1 MIKIILRIVLILL
14 ILIGG
19 SGIISRFNSN
29 NGRDSVNAEV
39 KRNIEQSGMEN
50 DKNLDKT
57 QSDKDETLEIED
69 LKRDNSGYLSLEED
83 INAEDAVVV
92 SENINALVT
101 GRKRYP
107 VRTDGKKVVYLTF
120 DDGPSI
126 TNTPE
131 VLKVLDEYNVKGTF
145 CILGKSIA
153 KNDDSKKILKDIVKN
168 GHAVAN
174 HTYSHDYNNLYPNG
188 VINVENFI
196 KDIEKN
202 NELMRS
208 ILGKDFFTRVIRFP
222 GGYWSWDG
230 REEIKEVLL
239 DKGYVDIFWN
249 ALNKDAEGCMKNA
262 EQLLSEVKNTV
273 EALGAEA
280 DSIVLLMH
288 DTYGK
293 EETVKSLPLVI
304 EYFKHNGFEF
314 KTLK

>member
-1 MIKIILRIVLILL
+1 MV
-14 ILIGG
+14 
-19 SGIISRFNSN
+19 
-29 NGRDSVNAEV
+29 
-39 KRNIEQSGMEN
+39 
-50 DKNLDKT
+50 
-57 QSDKDETLEIED
+57 
-69 LKRDNSGYLSLEED
+69 
-83 INAEDAVVV
+83 
-92 SENINALVT
+92 
-101 GRKRYP
+101 
-107 VRTDGKKVVYLTF
+107 
-120 DDGPSI
+120 
-126 TNTPE
+126 
-131 VLKVLDEYNVKGTF
+131 
-145 CILGKSIA
+145 
-153 KNDDSKKILKDIVKN
+153 
-168 GHAVAN
+168 N
-174 HTYSHDYNNLYPNG
+174 HTYSHEYNNLYPNG
-188 VINVENFI
+188 VINVDNFI

-249 ALNKDAEGCMKNA
+249 ALNKDAEGGMKNA

-273 EALGAEA
+273 EALGWEA

-304 EYFKHNGFEF
+304 EYFKHKGFEF

>member
-1 MIKIILRIVLILL
+1 MIKIILRIGLILL

-19 SGIISRFNSN
+19 SAIISRFNSN
-29 NGRDSVNAEV
+29 KGSDSVNAEV
-39 KRNIEQSGMEN
+39 NKNIEQSGNEN
-50 DKNLDKT
+50 DRNLD
-57 QSDKDETLEIED
+57 ETSEKED

-101 GRKRYP
+101 GKKRYP

-120 DDGPSI
+120 DDGPSV

-168 GHAVAN
+168 GHAVVN
-174 HTYSHDYNNLYPNG
+174 HTYSHEYNNLYPNG
-188 VINVENFI
+188 VINVDNFI

-249 ALNKDAEGCMKNA
+249 ALNKDAEGGMKNA

-273 EALGAEA
+273 EALGWEA

-304 EYFKHNGFEF
+304 EYFKHKGFEF

>member
-1 MIKIILRIVLILL
+1 MIKIILRIGLILL

-19 SGIISRFNSN
+19 SAIISRFNSN
-29 NGRDSVNAEV
+29 KGSDSVNAEV
-39 KRNIEQSGMEN
+39 NKNIEQSGNEN
-50 DKNLDKT
+50 DRNLD
-57 QSDKDETLEIED
+57 ETSEKED

-92 SENINALVT
+92 SESINALVT
-101 GRKRYP
+101 GKKRYP

-120 DDGPSI
+120 DDGPSV

-168 GHAVAN
+168 GHAVVN
-174 HTYSHDYNNLYPNG
+174 HTYSHEYNNLYPNG
-188 VINVENFI
+188 VINVDNFI

-249 ALNKDAEGCMKNA
+249 ALNKDAEGGMKNA

-273 EALGAEA
+273 EALGWEA

-304 EYFKHNGFEF
+304 EYFKHKGFEF

>member
-1 MIKIILRIVLILL
+1 MIKIILRIGLILL

-19 SGIISRFNSN
+19 SAIISRFNSN
-29 NGRDSVNAEV
+29 KGSDSVNAEV
-39 KRNIEQSGMEN
+39 NKNIEQSGNEN
-50 DKNLDKT
+50 DRNLD
-57 QSDKDETLEIED
+57 ETSEKED

-101 GRKRYP
+101 GKKRYP

-120 DDGPSI
+120 DDGPSV

-168 GHAVAN
+168 GHAVVN
-174 HTYSHDYNNLYPNG
+174 HTYSHEYNNLYPNG
-188 VINVENFI
+188 VINVDNFI

-249 ALNKDAEGCMKNA
+249 ALNKDAEGGMKNA

-273 EALGAEA
+273 EALGGEA

-304 EYFKHNGFEF
+304 EYFKHKGFEF